1 MSFSFIHHIFKI
13 NLADLFLCLNW
24 VYPKGKNKLK
34 KKVKQKEKRKKIK
47 EKEKRKKKK
56 GTKKRSSK
64 KRKETKPSLPCRQN

>member
-13 NLADLFLCLNW
+13 NLADLFVSLNW

-47 EKEKRKKKK
+47 EKEKRKKEQRKDQAKK
-56 GTKKRSSK
+56 
-64 KRKETKPSLPCRQN
+64 